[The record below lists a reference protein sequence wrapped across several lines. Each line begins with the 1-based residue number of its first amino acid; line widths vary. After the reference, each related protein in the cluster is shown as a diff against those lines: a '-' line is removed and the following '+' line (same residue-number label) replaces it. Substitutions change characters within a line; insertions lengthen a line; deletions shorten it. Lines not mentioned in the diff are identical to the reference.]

1 MSIAV
6 QALSKKFGEV
16 TALHDVTF
24 EVPAGSLTAL
34 LGPSGGGKSTV
45 LRIIAG
51 LEEPDSGSV
60 LIDGIDVTHVPTRD
74 RGIGFCFQHYAPF
87 RHMTVF
93 DNVAFGLKVRHR
105 PKAEITSRVH
115 ELLELVR
122 LNGFSARYPSQLSGG
137 QRQRMALARALAV
150 EPRVLLLD
158 EPFGALDAQVRKELR
173 SWLRGLV
180 EEMKVT
186 TVLVTHDQEEAMEV
200 ADQIAVIRAGGLE
213 QVGTPAE
220 CYDNP
225 ASEFVATFLGP
236 ATLHDGDWVRPHDL
250 VLTKTPSGQGR
261 PGVVERIAQLGFE
274 VRVEVRLDDGS
285 PTYVQ
290 LARRAFDE
298 LDLASGDRVYV
309 AVAATIPIGQ
319 GRAREN

>member
-1 MSIAV
+1 LSIAV

-158 EPFGALDAQVRKELR
+158 
-173 SWLRGLV
+173 
-180 EEMKVT
+180 
-186 TVLVTHDQEEAMEV
+186 
-200 ADQIAVIRAGGLE
+200 
-213 QVGTPAE
+213 
-220 CYDNP
+220 
-225 ASEFVATFLGP
+225 
-236 ATLHDGDWVRPHDL
+236 
-250 VLTKTPSGQGR
+250 
-261 PGVVERIAQLGFE
+261 
-274 VRVEVRLDDGS
+274 
-285 PTYVQ
+285 
-290 LARRAFDE
+290 
-298 LDLASGDRVYV
+298 
-309 AVAATIPIGQ
+309 
-319 GRAREN
+319 